1 MLFMDDLML
10 FGHGFMNELEKLKDL
25 LNLYCK
31 ATWMEI
37 NQNKSLLL
45 FNELADDIKT
55 QAAAY
60 FWRLVI
66 LKKG

>member
-10 FGHGFMNELEKLKDL
+10 FGHGFMNELEKLRDL

-31 ATWMEI
+31 ATGMEI

-60 FWRLVI
+60 F
-66 LKKG
+66 